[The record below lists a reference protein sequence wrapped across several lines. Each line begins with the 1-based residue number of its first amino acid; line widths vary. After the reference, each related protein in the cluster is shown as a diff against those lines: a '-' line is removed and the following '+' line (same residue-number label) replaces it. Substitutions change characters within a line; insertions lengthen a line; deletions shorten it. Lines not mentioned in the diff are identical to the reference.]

1 MKPETATVFYRTR
14 VAGFDVPDV
23 PNVDDYEAVCDVVM
37 PAIDTDAIWAF
48 LQGEDPRGAT
58 RALGCRSMSAGD
70 LIVSDDGEVWICDRA
85 GFRVFRGGARMCEFM
100 GTDVPKAYRIE
111 GGL

>member
-1 MKPETATVFYRTR
+1 
-14 VAGFDVPDV
+14 
-23 PNVDDYEAVCDVVM
+23 
-37 PAIDTDAIWAF
+37 
-48 LQGEDPRGAT
+48 
-58 RALGCRSMSAGD
+58 MSAGD

>member
-48 LQGEDPRGAT
+48 LQGEDLAVRRVRLDADPCQ
-58 RALGCRSMSAGD
+58 RAISS
-70 LIVSDDGEVWICDRA
+70 
-85 GFRVFRGGARMCEFM
+85 
-100 GTDVPKAYRIE
+100 
-111 GGL
+111 